1 MQQQEKN
8 RAIIISGLR
17 AGRTVWEIIEFHNI
31 KRSTV
36 FSVKKKFNE
45 FIASGDC
52 LMISTS
58 QGRPTGGAAMPRASS
73 WPTRSGTSWRR
84 TPAG

>member
-17 AGRTVWEIIEFHNI
+17 AGRTVQEIIEFHNI

-36 FSVKKKFNE
+36 FSVKKKFDE
-45 FIASGDC
+45 FNS
-52 LMISTS
+52 
-58 QGRPTGGAAMPRASS
+58 RPT
-73 WPTRSGTSWRR
+73 
-84 TPAG
+84 

>member
-17 AGRTVWEIIEFHNI
+17 AGWSAWEIIDFHNI

-36 FSVKKKFNE
+36 FSLKKKFDE
-45 FIASGDC
+45 FVASGGLPDDF
-52 LMISTS
+52 
-58 QGRPTGGAAMPRASS
+58 
-73 WPTRSGTSWRR
+73 RR
-84 TPAG
+84 TEEGSPEAQRCQGPHAG